1 MTAAGATSPEEAA
14 AARRN
19 VRWVLGGQSASL
31 LGDYVAILAL
41 PLFIVQL
48 TGSALDLGLTTALET
63 LPTLLF
69 GFVVGVLLDRA
80 PLRRI
85 LVIADLGRAGAFVA
99 LAVAA
104 ATGSAAVWMVF
115 AAAFLVGSL
124 TVTFDSGFQS
134 WLPALATDPALVVV
148 NSRLQF
154 VRTLAWTL
162 GPPLAGVLASSAG
175 GFPVAFGLDAASFA
189 VSGLTLLVL
198 VEIRPRP
205 QPEHAPWLASFRR
218 GFSCLW
224 RLPPLRAAT
233 LTGTLANL
241 AFVPMEALLVI
252 FCADRLGITSG
263 TLIGWFFGGHALLGA
278 LGVIAAPQ
286 VARRLGL
293 GRAFVCGLLAMGGGF
308 LGLALAAPAFA
319 ALPPAW
325 TTVAA
330 VFPAGLAVT
339 GVSFVNVTF
348 TTLRQQLPPP
358 ELRGR
363 VIAASRTLS
372 WAGLPVGATLGGAAA
387 EAFGVGPVYVV
398 CSAAI
403 VAVALA
409 LIKGSLWRVT
419 RPADEAGGGTPDSLG
434 DGADTV

>member
-1 MTAAGATSPEEAA
+1 MTASGAGLPLDAA
-14 AARRN
+14 ASRRN
-19 VRWVLGGQSASL
+19 LLWLLGGQSASL
-31 LGDYVAILAL
+31 FGDYVALLAL

-69 GFVVGVLLDRA
+69 GFAVGVLLDRA

-85 LVIADLGRAGAFVA
+85 LVIADLGRAAAFVA

-104 ATGSAAVWMVF
+104 AAGSAEVWMVF

-124 TVTFDSGFQS
+124 TVTFDSGLQA
-134 WLPALATDPALVVV
+134 WLPALASDTALVLV

-162 GPPLAGVLASSAG
+162 GPPLAGFLASTAG

-189 VSGLTLLVL
+189 VSALTLLAL
-198 VEIRPRP
+198 IEIRPRP
-205 QPEHAPWLASFRR
+205 LPQREPWLASFRK

-224 RLPPLRAAT
+224 SLPTLRAAT
-233 LTGTLANL
+233 MAGTLGNL
-241 AFVPMEALLVI
+241 VFVPMEALLVL
-252 FCADRLGITSG
+252 FCQQRLGLDEG
-263 TLIGWFFGGHALLGA
+263 ALIGWFFGGHSLLGA
-278 LGVIAAPQ
+278 FGVIAAPT

-293 GRAFVCGLLAMGGGF
+293 GRAFVLGLLAMGGGF
-308 LGLALAAPAFA
+308 FALAAAAPAFA
-319 ALPPAW
+319 ALSPVW

-330 VFPAGLAVT
+330 IFPAGLAVT
-339 GVSFVNVTF
+339 GVSFINVTF
-348 TTLRQQLPPP
+348 TTLRQQLPPA

-372 WAGLPVGATLGGAAA
+372 WAGLPVGAALGGAAA
-387 EAFGVGPVYVV
+387 EAFGVNAVYLA
-398 CSAAI
+398 SAGAI
-403 VAVALA
+403 VVLAAALT
-409 LIKGSLWRVT
+409 GTSLWRVDAAA
-419 RPADEAGGGTPDSLG
+419 PGEDS
-434 DGADTV
+434 A